1 MKKKTTAKR
10 KKAMLRK
17 MKKQIIKNERKN
29 ILNER
34 LIDFSNSS
42 EKETITQFTKVE
54 LLEYI
59 NKAKKEIT
67 TLVNDK
73 IQKAKI
79 KKKTF
84 KNFISTTIN
93 KLFDMINQTKS
104 ISINSILKNAKN
116 YLLKTA
122 KLIKQEKRNI
132 CVALSA
138 VITVNSASVKSS
150 SELFLGP
157 SYEKTVIPIE
167 DTTLS
172 LPLHALE
179 EDIEFLDVQPSIESE
194 TETQLLESDNTYSE
208 NLITTF
214 EKEQAVMDKE
224 NLTMEKL
231 YTLLDLML
239 IGNSPFVKAF
249 NSCEEALDYLYESE
263 YRTYEDMMLIIMA
276 RDGYCYNEL
285 DAVCAGCVAEARG
298 GGTCYI
304 DAYAVASVFL
314 NRTNYIP
321 YINSHTVNYYTQFVA
336 PNQFQVYDN
345 ETYLDFL
352 GRIDLPGYQAAI
364 DAFYSKLS
372 MHDYLEFRGSWVD
385 VKKYEQFV
393 SGGNKYLVRMKE
405 QNIVSQSEET
415 KEEVMTLVLKN
426 NNTEY
431 VDY

>member
-34 LIDFSNSS
+34 FIDFFNSS
-42 EKETITQFTKVE
+42 EEETITQFTKVE

-59 NKAKKEIT
+59 NKAKKEII

-84 KNFISTTIN
+84 KNFISTTVN
-93 KLFDMINQTKS
+93 KLFNMINQTKS
-104 ISINSILKNAKN
+104 ISLNSVLKNAKN
-116 YLLKTA
+116 YLLKIA

-150 SELFLGP
+150 SEFFLDP
-157 SYEKTVIPIE
+157 SYEKTVIPFE

-172 LPLHALE
+172 LPLHVLE
-179 EDIEFLDVQPSIESE
+179 EDIEFLDVLPSIESE

-276 RDGYCYNEL
+276 RDGYSYNEL

-298 GGTCYI
+298 GVPVI
-304 DAYAVASVFL
+304 SMLMPLQVF
-314 NRTNYIP
+314 
-321 YINSHTVNYYTQFVA
+321 F
-336 PNQFQVYDN
+336 
-345 ETYLDFL
+345 
-352 GRIDLPGYQAAI
+352 
-364 DAFYSKLS
+364 
-372 MHDYLEFRGSWVD
+372 
-385 VKKYEQFV
+385 
-393 SGGNKYLVRMKE
+393 
-405 QNIVSQSEET
+405 
-415 KEEVMTLVLKN
+415 
-426 NNTEY
+426 
-431 VDY
+431 